1 VGRTYSPR
9 EMLEKLI
16 SFNTVSDR
24 SNLDLIAFVEDY
36 LAGWGVAAQ
45 RVPDPTGE
53 KAGLFTLI
61 GPRTEGGAVLSAHT
75 DVVPVA
81 GQDWSRD
88 PFTAWE
94 DGGRLYGRGAADM
107 KGFAATILAKVP
119 DFLNAGLR
127 VPIHIVLSYDEE
139 TGCDGAR
146 RIIPV
151 MLEHDPRPA
160 FVIVGE
166 PTSMKVVTGH
176 KGITVLRTRVTG
188 HPVHSSQLHRGISAI
203 SVAAKLI
210 GWLDTKTSENR
221 SKADPDCPFEPPYTT
236 LHCGTIAG
244 GQAHN
249 ITAQSCEFLTDIR
262 MLPSE
267 SAGQWRTAYRRFID
281 TEALPGM
288 LEVSENCSV
297 EVEELADVP
306 ALGEED
312 SGLAEML
319 ARRLTGD
326 NARNVVV
333 YATEG
338 GLFQHH
344 GLSTVVCGPGSI
356 DQAHQPDE
364 YIELS
369 QLDRCAAF
377 LDRLVDSLSHL
388 TPEQV

>member
-1 VGRTYSPR
+1 MNRTYSPG

-24 SNLDLIAFVEDY
+24 SNLELIAFVEDY
-36 LAGWGVAAQ
+36 LAGWGVAAR

-53 KAGLFTLI
+53 KAALHALI
-61 GPRTEGGAVLSAHT
+61 GPDRDGGIVLSAHT
-75 DVVPVA
+75 DVVPVE
-81 GQDWSRD
+81 GQAWSRD
-88 PFTAWE
+88 PFTAWR
-94 DGGRLYGRGAADM
+94 DNGRLYGRGAADM
-107 KGFAATILAKVP
+107 KGFAATVLAKVP
-119 DFLNAGLR
+119 DFLAADLGA
-127 VPIHIVLSYDEE
+127 PIHIALSYDEE

-146 RIIPV
+146 RLIPD
-151 MLEHDPRPA
+151 MLAHGPKPKL
-160 FVIVGE
+160 VIVGE

-176 KGITVLRTRVTG
+176 KGITVLQTRITG
-188 HPVHSSQLHRGISAI
+188 HPVHSSQLHRGVSAI

-210 GWLDTKTSENR
+210 GWLDGKTAENR
-221 SKADPDCPFEPPYTT
+221 AKADPDCPFEPPYST
-236 LHCGTIAG
+236 LHCGTISG

-249 ITAQSCEFLTDIR
+249 ITAPSCEFVTDIR
-262 MLPSE
+262 TLPGETTS
-267 SAGQWRTAYRRFID
+267 QWVDAYRRFVD
-281 TEALPGM
+281 TEVLPDMKAVSAL
-288 LEVSENCSV
+288 CDV
-297 EVEELADVP
+297 EIVELANVP
-306 ALGEED
+306 GLGEETD
-312 SGLAEML
+312 GQAEMT

-364 YIELS
+364 YIALE

-377 LDRLVDSLSHL
+377 LDGLVDSLSQL
-388 TPEQV
+388 GS

>member
-1 VGRTYSPR
+1 MGRTYTPR

-24 SNLDLIAFVEDY
+24 SNLDLIAFVAEY
-36 LAGWGVAAQ
+36 LSSWGVTAHS
-45 RVPDPTGE
+45 VKDPTGQ
-53 KAGLFTLI
+53 KAALFAMI
-61 GPRTEGGAVLSAHT
+61 GPEIEGGTVLSAHT
-75 DVVPVA
+75 DVVPVE
-81 GQDWSRD
+81 GQSWSHD

-94 DGGRLYGRGAADM
+94 EDGRLYGRGAADM

-119 DFLNAGLR
+119 DFLKADLR
-127 VPIHIVLSYDEE
+127 VPLHIALSYDEE

-146 RIIPV
+146 RMIPH
-151 MLEHDPRPA
+151 MLDRVPRPA
-160 FVIVGE
+160 RVIVGE

-176 KGITVLRTRVTG
+176 KGITVLKTRITG
-188 HPVHSSQLHRGISAI
+188 HPVHSSQLHRGVSAI

-210 GWLDTKTSENR
+210 GWLDGKTAENR
-221 SKADPDCPFEPPYTT
+221 AKADPECPFEPPYTT
-236 LHCGTIAG
+236 LHCGTITG

-249 ITAQSCEFLTDIR
+249 ITAPSCEFVTDIR
-262 MLPSE
+262 MLPGE
-267 SAGQWRTAYRRFID
+267 APADWVNAYRRFVD
-281 TEALPGM
+281 TEVLPGM
-288 LEVSENCSV
+288 RAVSALCDV
-297 EVEELADVP
+297 EITELANVP
-306 ALGEED
+306 GLGEEPD
-312 SGLAEML
+312 GLAEAT

-364 YIELS
+364 FIELE

-377 LDRLVDSLSHL
+377 LDRLVDGLSQL
-388 TPEQV
+388 RS